1 MKDVYPIPEF
11 ILDAYNSCTIN
22 WEAKQIKFPRRQFAD
37 ALAKSGYTK
46 EAEDWFNQVA
56 EETGLKINANEI
68 FQICIRHH
76 LTEYKPA
83 KCPTCGKLLSLY
95 SVKVG
100 VQYCSNRCA
109 QSDPTIK
116 AKVQGTI
123 KKRYGEKGLGS
134 EAILAKTRATVQA
147 KYGVDSVLQ
156 AKEVREKIKQTTL
169 KRYGVENVYA
179 AKEIKEKIRKTNL
192 ERYGTESAIQSD
204 VIKEKLKKTN
214 QKRYGGNAP
223 ICSQKVKYKIK
234 NTVIE
239 NYGVEHPMMSQEVK
253 DKIKKTNLER
263 YGVDVPIKS
272 KEIQDRAK
280 KTNLERYGTEYAMQ
294 SKIVRNKAKK
304 TLLAKYNVDVP
315 AKSEEIKAKIRK
327 TNQERYGVDYVLQAP
342 KVIAQ
347 SNHTR
352 RIKYFPVLTQ
362 LVNNKRIKI
371 LSSQEKYIDNFY
383 LRFKCMDCGYE
394 WDRNLKQNPL
404 VNSVRSVYCPKCTK
418 YASKAEKDLLFYIKS
433 LYSGTILAN
442 DRKLI
447 KPYELDIYLPEKKLA
462 FEFNGTY
469 WHSDICKPAKYHIT
483 KTRLCNKKKVRLIH
497 IFEHEWTF
505 NQEKIKSLIKS
516 ALGIFDVRL
525 YARQCELKEISHPE
539 YKKFLELYHLQNS
552 VNSSIR
558 YGLYYKDELV
568 SVIGFGKS
576 RFKKGEV
583 ELHRY
588 CVKAGYQ
595 IVGGFSKLIKHAC
608 KDANISEF
616 ISYIDL
622 AHFSGRGY
630 KKVGFKLVEVTSP
643 SYIYIRGDEIKSRM
657 QCQKHKL
664 EAFLENFDPAKSE
677 YENMLL
683 NDWDRVYDCGN
694 LKVKYTL

>member
-1 MKDVYPIPEF
+1 MKDIYPIPNF
-11 ILDAYNSCTIN
+11 ILDAYNACSIN
-22 WEAKQIKFPRRQFAD
+22 WAAKQVKFPRRQFTD

-46 EAEDWFNQVA
+46 EAEDWFNTVA

-95 SVKVG
+95 SVKIG
-100 VQYCSNRCA
+100 VQFCSNRCA

-169 KRYGVENVYA
+169 ERYGVENVYA

-192 ERYGTESAIQSD
+192 ERYGAESAMQSD

-223 ICSQKVKYKIK
+223 ICSQEVREKIK
-234 NTVIE
+234 NTLVE
-239 NYGVEHPMMSQEVK
+239 NYGVEHQMKTQEVK

-280 KTNLERYGTEYAMQ
+280 KTNLERYGTEYAIQ
-294 SKIVRNKAKK
+294 SKIVRDKAKK

-315 AKSEEIKAKIRK
+315 AKSEKIKAKIRK

-352 RIKYFPVLTQ
+352 RIKYFPILTQ

-371 LSSQEKYIDNFY
+371 LSSREEYIDNFY

-469 WHSDICKPAKYHIT
+469 WHSDICKPAKYHIG
-483 KTRLCNKKKVRLIH
+483 KTHLCNKKKVRLIH

-505 NQEKIKSLIKS
+505 NQEKIKSLIRS

-525 YARQCELKEISHPE
+525 YARQCEVKEISHPE

-588 CVKAGYQ
+588 CVKASYQ

-608 KDANISEF
+608 KDASISEF

-630 KKVGFKLVEVTSP
+630 KKAGFKLVEVTSP